1 MDLFLARSFHLN
13 YCLNVSENNGKRQR
27 EYVNNKKCASFA
39 FGIWNSFTK
48 RRQIV
53 GCLILKGL
61 RRVVAQKK
69 KKKNTK
75 RRRHCQVV
83 QQVVYP
89 GEMITEFC

>member
-61 RRVVAQKK
+61 RRVVAKK
-69 KKKNTK
+69 KKKKTQNGK
-75 RRRHCQVV
+75 DIVKLSNKLCIQ
-83 QQVVYP
+83 
-89 GEMITEFC
+89 GK

>member
-69 KKKNTK
+69 KKKTQN
-75 RRRHCQVV
+75 
-83 QQVVYP
+83 
-89 GEMITEFC
+89 GEDIVKLSNKLCIQGKW